1 MTDCARFLAPPRTSR
16 GASRYDE
23 CMSVNPTTAPRLL
36 EVQAESDHELRLR
49 YEDGAAGVIDL
60 SHEISTGG
68 VFASLRDPAV
78 FRAVRLGECGQI
90 EWETGAD
97 LCPHALYMRLTGK
110 AAHEVFPGLARQP
123 TDA

>member
-1 MTDCARFLAPPRTSR
+1 
-16 GASRYDE
+16 
-23 CMSVNPTTAPRLL
+23 MSVNPTTAPRLL
-36 EVQAESDHELRLR
+36 EVQAESDHKLRLR
-49 YEDGAAGVIDL
+49 YEDGTVGVIDL

-78 FRAVRLGECGQI
+78 FGAVRLGECGQV
-90 EWETGAD
+90 EWEAGAD

-110 AAHEVFPGLARQP
+110 TADEVFPGLARQP